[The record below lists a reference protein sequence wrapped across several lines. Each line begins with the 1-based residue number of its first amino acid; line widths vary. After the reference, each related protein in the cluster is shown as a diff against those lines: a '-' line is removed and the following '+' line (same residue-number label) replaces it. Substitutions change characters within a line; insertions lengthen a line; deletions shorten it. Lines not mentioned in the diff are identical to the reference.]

1 MAEKATGYDA
11 AEAASGGLPQLDI
24 STWGGQIFWLVVTF
38 AILYF
43 ALSRFILPRLG
54 SGLTERSDRIADDL
68 DAASR
73 MQQDAEAA
81 EAQYQSSL
89 ADARAKAHKINATT
103 KSSVDAEIASEV
115 EAAEAEFTRQSSAAE
130 ARIAKIRSEALRN
143 VDDIAADTASEIVS
157 KLSGMKV
164 TAARAKTAVSKA

>member
-38 AILYF
+38 AVLYF

-54 SGLTERSDRIADDL
+54 SGLTERGDRIADDL

-73 MQQDAEAA
+73 MQKEAETAEA
-81 EAQYQSSL
+81 EYQAGL
-89 ADARAKAHKINATT
+89 ADARAKAHNINATT
-103 KSSVDAEIASEV
+103 KSSVDAEIASEI
-115 EAAEAEFTRQSSAAE
+115 EAAEADFTRQANAAE
-130 ARIAKIRSEALRN
+130 SRIAKIRSEALRN
-143 VDDIAADTASEIVS
+143 VDTIASETAREIVG
-157 KLSGMKV
+157 KLTGMSV
-164 TAARAKTAVSKA
+164 TAARATSAVTKG